1 MSNHSQFLYKEPP
14 PIPESWSLIVEYLII
29 PYHPNAP
36 AARIIIS
43 EEKGTFSFILTS
55 AKASRTDRF
64 LSLVG
69 QMMSQHS

>member
-1 MSNHSQFLYKEPP
+1 MLQ
-14 PIPESWSLIVEYLII
+14 
-29 PYHPNAP
+29 

-43 EEKGTFSFILTS
+43 EEKGIFSFILTS

-69 QMMSQHS
+69 QMKSQHS